1 MTLAF
6 LPQELIRKKRDG
18 LALTNAEITF
28 MVQGI
33 TNGQLSDAQLGA
45 FAMAVFQRGMTMD
58 ERISLTQQ
66 MMRSG
71 KVLSW
76 QNLDLNGPVVDKHST
91 GGVGDKVSLMLGP
104 IVAACGAY
112 VPMISG
118 RGLGHTGGTLD
129 KFDSIPGYNA
139 TPDEAVFKSVVKRVG
154 CAIIGQ
160 TAELAPADQRF
171 YATRDVTATVE
182 SIDLITASILSK
194 KLAAGLDAL
203 VMDVKTGNGA
213 FAAEMAMAQKL
224 SQSISQVATGAGVP
238 TRCLITDMNQVLGHS
253 VGNAVEMVECIE
265 FLTEPAKADPRLLDL
280 TLDLA
285 AHMLELS
292 GVVSNLVEGKEKAQA
307 ALEQGHAAQ
316 VFADMV
322 VGLGGPNDLINR
334 PQDYLPKAPVI
345 EPVTAKHPG
354 YVSAMDVRSIGL
366 SMVTLKAGRTKAT
379 DAIDH
384 AVGLT
389 QVVQLGQFVEAGQPL
404 AYAHVRSSEQV
415 QQLQMQ
421 LNQHIQ
427 VSDTPACE
435 SDLVK
440 EIIQASST
448 PPQEGAIL

>member
-1 MTLAF
+1 MTKAF

-18 LALTNAEITF
+18 LALNDAEITF
-28 MVQGI
+28 LVQGI
-33 TNGQLSDAQLGA
+33 TSGQLSDAQLGA
-45 FAMAVFQRGMTMD
+45 FAMAVFQRGMTMA

-66 MMRSG
+66 MMLSG
-71 KVLSW
+71 KVLNW
-76 QNLDLNGPVVDKHST
+76 QDQRLNGPVVDKHST

-129 KFDSIPGYNA
+129 KFESIPGYNA
-139 TPDEAVFKSVVKRVG
+139 TPDEAQFKALVKRVG

-160 TAELAPADQRF
+160 TAQLAPADQRF
-171 YATRDVTATVE
+171 YAARDITATVE

-213 FAAEMAMAQKL
+213 FAAAMPMAQEL

-253 VGNAVEMVECIE
+253 VGNAVEMVECID
-265 FLTEPAKADPRLLDL
+265 FLLNPAAADPRLLSL

-285 AHMLELS
+285 AHMLQIS
-292 GVVSNLVEGKEKAQA
+292 GVEADITSARRKASL

-322 VGLGGPNDLINR
+322 TGLGGPADLMQK
-334 PQDYLPKAPVI
+334 PAQYLPQAPLI
-345 EPVTAKHPG
+345 EPILATQAG
-354 YVSAMDVRSIGL
+354 YVSSMDVRGVGL
-366 SMVTLKAGRTKAT
+366 SLVSLKAGRTKA
-379 DAIDH
+379 DDVIDH

-389 QVVQLGQFVEAGQPL
+389 RVVQIGQAIEVGQPL
-404 AYAHVRSSEQV
+404 AYAHVRSAE
-415 QQLQMQ
+415 QLQLLQGQ
-421 LNQHIQ
+421 LAQLIKIDAQ
-427 VSDTPACE
+427 VTPLPI
-435 SDLVK
+435 LVK
-440 EIIQASST
+440 EIIQAPAT
-448 PPQEGAIL
+448 KQAGN

>member
-1 MTLAF
+1 MTLTY

-18 LALTNAEITF
+18 LVLTDAEITF

-33 TNGQLSDAQLGA
+33 TSGQLSDAQLGA
-45 FAMAVFQRGMTMD
+45 FAMVVFQRGMTMA
-58 ERISLTQQ
+58 ERITLTKQ
-66 MMRSG
+66 MMYSG

-76 QNLDLNGPVVDKHST
+76 QQLDLDGPVVDKHST

-139 TPDEAVFKSVVKRVG
+139 YPDEDLFKSLVKRVG

-160 TAELAPADQRF
+160 TAELAPADQRL

-213 FAAEMAMAQKL
+213 FAAEMSMAQEL

-238 TRCLITDMNQVLGHS
+238 TRCLITDMDQVLGRN
-253 VGNAVEMVECIE
+253 VGNAVEMAECID
-265 FLTEPAKADPRLLDL
+265 FLLNPTQADWRLLDI
-280 TLDLA
+280 TIELA
-285 AHMLELS
+285 AHMLDIS
-292 GVVSNLVEGKEKAQA
+292 GVAGSLDVARDKASA
-307 ALEQGHAAQ
+307 ALTKGHAAQ

-322 VGLGGPNDLINR
+322 VGLGGPADLLEK
-334 PQDYLPKAPVI
+334 PAHYLPQAPMVKPI
-345 EPVTAKHPG
+345 VATQAG
-354 YVSAMDVRSIGL
+354 YVSAMDVRGIGL
-366 SMVTLKAGRTKAT
+366 SLVSLKAGRSKAD
-379 DAIDH
+379 DAIDY
-384 AVGLT
+384 AVGLSDM
-389 QVVQLGQFVEAGQPL
+389 VQIGDYVEQGQTL
-404 AYAHVRSSEQV
+404 AVAHVRTDEQLALV
-415 QQLQMQ
+415 NQQVPSLIQ
-421 LNQHIQ
+421 LAPEA
-427 VSDTPACE
+427 PAAQA
-435 SDLVK
+435 LVK
-440 EIIQASST
+440 EFYQA
-448 PPQEGAIL
+448 